1 MNSGVKIDSQVLH
14 FFKGVEVKSLE
25 KKIVQ
30 SVGNPF
36 LTFD

>member
-25 KKIVQ
+25 KKNSTVSGESI
-30 SVGNPF
+30 
-36 LTFD
+36 LDL